1 MGTST
6 SSSTPSSPITRP
18 KPSSRLADLLA
29 WAAGSLGG
37 CRSGLDVLCAAWGK
51 PAPFVLARTDSPLP
65 AEAYDRFCAAVEK
78 VAAGHPLQ
86 YATGGE
92 TFWGL
97 RLEVNEDVLIPRP
110 ETELLVEQVLAL
122 PLPDD
127 ARILD
132 VGTGSG
138 AIAAALKRE
147 RPSWRVFASDLSLP
161 ALRTARR
168 NLAAHGLGV
177 PLFAAE
183 NLPEFRAPWDAIVS
197 NPPYIPTEA
206 LHLLP
211 ENVRREPVTAL
222 DGGQEG
228 LEVLFALLRGAQR
241 RLARG
246 GRLVL
251 ELGYGQAPRAM
262 TFARRL
268 GYRRVRVV
276 NDYADIGRV
285 LTALWLP

>member
-1 MGTST
+1 MPTS
-6 SSSTPSSPITRP
+6 RP
-18 KPSSRLADLLA
+18 KPSNRPADLLA
-29 WAAGSLGG
+29 WAAERLGG
-37 CRSGLDVLCAAWGK
+37 YRSGLDILCHTWGK
-51 PAPFVLARTDSPLP
+51 SAAYVLARTGEPLTP
-65 AEAYDRFCAAVEK
+65 DQGERFLAAVEA
-78 VAAGHPLQ
+78 VASGHPLQ
-86 YATGGE
+86 YATGRE

-97 RLEVNEDVLIPRP
+97 PLEVNEDVLIPRP

-122 PLPDD
+122 HLPDD
-127 ARILD
+127 ALVLD

-138 AIAAALKRE
+138 AIAAALKKE
-147 RPSWRVFASDLSLP
+147 RPTWRVLASDTSLP

-168 NLAAHGLGV
+168 NFTALGLAV

-183 NLPEFRAPWDAIVS
+183 SLPEFHSPWDAIVS
-197 NPPYIPTEA
+197 NPPYIPTET

-211 ENVRREPVTAL
+211 ENVRREPMSAL
-222 DGGQEG
+222 DGGREG
-228 LEVLFALLRGAQR
+228 LEVLFALIRNAQH

>member
-1 MGTST
+1 MGTLT
-6 SSSTPSSPITRP
+6 SSSTPSSPTSRP
-18 KPSSRLADLLA
+18 KPSSRPADLLA
-29 WAAGSLGG
+29 WAADRLGG
-37 CRSGLDVLCAAWGK
+37 YRSGLDVLCHLWNK
-51 PAPFVLARTDSPLP
+51 PAAFVLARGDSPLP
-65 AEAYDRFCAAVEK
+65 PDLADRFLDTVER

-86 YATGGE
+86 YCTGRE
-92 TFWGL
+92 TFRGL
-97 RLEVNEDVLIPRP
+97 RVEVNEDVLIPRP

-122 PLPDD
+122 PLPDS
-127 ARILD
+127 ARVLD

-138 AIAAALKRE
+138 AIAAALKHE
-147 RPSWRVFASDLSLP
+147 RPTWRVFASDLSLP

-168 NLAAHGLGV
+168 NFASLGLTV
-177 PLFAAE
+177 PCFAAPD
-183 NLPEFRAPWDAIVS
+183 LPEFRHPWDAIVS

-206 LHLLP
+206 MHLLP
-211 ENVRREPVTAL
+211 DNVRREPPTAL
-222 DGGQEG
+222 DGGREG
-228 LEVLFALLRGAQR
+228 LEVLFTLIRGAQR
-241 RLARG
+241 RLVRG

-251 ELGYGQAPRAM
+251 EMGYGQAPRAM

>member
-1 MGTST
+1 M
-6 SSSTPSSPITRP
+6 
-18 KPSSRLADLLA
+18 
-29 WAAGSLGG
+29 
-37 CRSGLDVLCAAWGK
+37 
-51 PAPFVLARTDSPLP
+51 LARTHEPIPGDTG
-65 AEAYDRFCAAVEK
+65 ERFLAAVDA
-78 VAAGHPLQ
+78 VASGHPLQ
-86 YATGGE
+86 YAVGRE

-127 ARILD
+127 ALILD

-147 RPSWRVFASDLSLP
+147 RPTWRVFASDTSLP

-168 NLAAHGLGV
+168 NFAALGLAI
-177 PLFAAE
+177 PSFAAE
-183 NLPEFRAPWDAIVS
+183 SLPEFHAPWDAIVS

-211 ENVRREPVTAL
+211 ENVRREPMSAL
-222 DGGQEG
+222 DGGREG
-228 LEVLFALLRGAQR
+228 LEVLFTLIRHAQR

-276 NDYADIGRV
+276 NDYADIGRI